1 MMKIKNNNIIILGL
15 AALTL
20 SGCKSLYGK
29 YERPDI
35 KTSGI
40 MRDAM
45 SDSDT
50 LAVTDTTSFANI
62 PWRSVFTDSHLQ
74 SLIETGLAHNTNL
87 LNAALNVQMAEAQ
100 LKAAKL
106 AFLPSL
112 SFSPQGTLSSWNGG
126 KANQIYSMPITA
138 SWSSDLFGTLLSSKR
153 SAQEALLQTKDYQ
166 VAVQTNLIANIANMY
181 YSLLMLDKQLE
192 IVNDMEGLT
201 KNTWDIMKLQKN
213 AVIGVR
219 STGVQRAESNYYS
232 VLTQKADIQRQ
243 IRETENSLS
252 FLC

>member
-87 LNAALNVQMAEAQ
+87 LSNEIIRPDCGYVVD
-100 LKAAKL
+100 
-106 AFLPSL
+106 
-112 SFSPQGTLSSWNGG
+112 G
-126 KANQIYSMPITA
+126 KAIKSLNKLTNKE
-138 SWSSDLFGTLLSSKR
+138 LREVHNLERL
-153 SAQEALLQTKDYQ
+153 YQ
-166 VAVQTNLIANIANMY
+166 
-181 YSLLMLDKQLE
+181 SGE
-192 IVNDMEGLT
+192 F
-201 KNTWDIMKLQKN
+201 
-213 AVIGVR
+213 
-219 STGVQRAESNYYS
+219 SNG
-232 VLTQKADIQRQ
+232 
-243 IRETENSLS
+243 
-252 FLC
+252 